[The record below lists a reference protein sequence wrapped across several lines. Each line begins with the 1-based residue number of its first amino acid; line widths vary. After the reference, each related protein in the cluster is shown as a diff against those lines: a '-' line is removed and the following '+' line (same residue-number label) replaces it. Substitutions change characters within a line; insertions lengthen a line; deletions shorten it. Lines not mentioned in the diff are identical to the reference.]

1 MKLNSSYLHQ
11 INVSAGGV
19 PKHAV
24 PEARITVEGVSGDC
38 QRNRRIHGGRDRAV
52 CLYSMELIEMLRGE
66 GHGITAGSTGE
77 NLTIAGVEWA
87 AILPGDVLMIG
98 AVRLEILSYTSPC
111 RFNAQWFLHGDY
123 MRISQ
128 QRYPGWSRLYARVL
142 EEGLVRQGD
151 SVLVISKSG
160 SLAGSEKKLF

>member
-1 MKLNSSYLHQ
+1 MKSDAPYLYR

-24 PEARITVEGVSGDC
+24 PEARITVNGLSGDR

-52 CLYSMELIEMLRGE
+52 CLYSMERIEALRAE
-66 GHGITAGSTGE
+66 GHGITTGGAGE
-77 NLTIAGVEWA
+77 NLTIAGLAWT
-87 AILPGDVLMIG
+87 AIRPGDVLIIG
-98 AVRLEILSYTSPC
+98 SVRLEIRSYTSPC

-151 SVLVISKSG
+151 PVMVTSNQ
-160 SLAGSEKKLF
+160 ADRETRR

>member
-1 MKLNSSYLHQ
+1 MKSDPPYLYQ

-24 PEARITVEGVSGDC
+24 PEARITADGLSGDR

-52 CLYSMELIEMLRGE
+52 CLYSIECIAALRAE
-66 GHGITAGSTGE
+66 GHGITAGGAGE
-77 NLTIAGVEWA
+77 NLTIAGLEWT
-87 AILPGDVLMIG
+87 AICPGDVLIIG
-98 AVRLEILSYTSPC
+98 SVRLEILSYNSPC

-151 SVLVISKSG
+151 SVMVTSDQ
-160 SLAGSEKKLF
+160 AHRETRQ